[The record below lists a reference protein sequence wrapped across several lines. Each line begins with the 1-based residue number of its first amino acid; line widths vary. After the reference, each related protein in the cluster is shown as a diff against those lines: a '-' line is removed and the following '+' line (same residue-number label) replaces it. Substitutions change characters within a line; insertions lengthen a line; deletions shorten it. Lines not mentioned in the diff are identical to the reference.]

1 MSRATFLAVLAV
13 ALAAWWIGRASGD
26 DAEGVKPAP
35 PVSVAL
41 VDVSRIFKE
50 SPRLAR
56 LRDDLRQDFD
66 TESVAMKAI
75 GEELKALK
83 ARADAAKDDAG
94 EQKKIREEFETKSNE
109 FKAEAQKL
117 QKEFVTREVELYRLF
132 YADVKA
138 EVERYAK
145 TRGITLVVRWQST
158 DDPLPEVTE
167 VKDASQ
173 VMSQVNQLVVYHESL
188 DITEAVIDQMKAS
201 GSL

>member
-1 MSRATFLAVLAV
+1 MARAAFLAFPGI

-26 DAEGVKPAP
+26 DAEAAKPAA

-41 VDVSRIFKE
+41 VDVARIFKD

-56 LRDDLRQDFD
+56 LREDLRQDFEA
-66 TESVAMKAI
+66 ESVAMKAL
-75 GEELKALK
+75 GEELKELQT
-83 ARADAAKDDAG
+83 RAEAAKNDAG
-94 EQKKIREEFETKSNE
+94 ERQKIREEFEKKSTE

-145 TRGITLVVRWQST
+145 GRGITLVVRWQSA
-158 DDPLPEVTE
+158 DEPPPEVTE
-167 VKDASQ
+167 VKDANQ
-173 VMSQVNQLVVYHESL
+173 VMNQVNQLVVYHDSL
-188 DITEAVIDQMKAS
+188 DITDAVIDQMKTS